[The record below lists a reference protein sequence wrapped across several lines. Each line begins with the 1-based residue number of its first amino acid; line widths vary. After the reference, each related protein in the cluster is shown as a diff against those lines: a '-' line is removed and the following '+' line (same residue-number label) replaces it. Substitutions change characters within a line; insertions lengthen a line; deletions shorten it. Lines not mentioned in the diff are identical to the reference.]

1 MKIDFNFR
9 KKKILK
15 NPFEK
20 TRGRKSAFTFLLF
33 SSNQRNGFFS
43 ARLRNLSTISGLKI
57 TNSFFE
63 KKRRQ
68 NEIGNVF
75 LERVLI

>member
-1 MKIDFNFR
+1 MKIEFNFR

-63 KKRRQ
+63 KNAGKTR
-68 NEIGNVF
+68 
-75 LERVLI
+75 LEMYF